1 MKYYQ
6 ELTLLP
12 SCDIPLSF
20 IWSKVYQ
27 QLHLGFVEQQD
38 DCGNVPYG
46 VSFPQYQHDK
56 YKLVLGGKI
65 RVFANS
71 EEELVKLGL
80 KKWLERLMDYVHITG
95 IRAVPE
101 KITGYSIYR
110 RMRQDNCADSKAR
123 RFMMRHKDRNI
134 GYDQT
139 VEMFSREERH
149 FFDFPYVK
157 QKSLTNNNQ
166 FRLYIEKKSCE
177 ENRYDGFG
185 TYGLSHESTVP
196 EF

>member
-12 SCDIPLSF
+12 SFDIPLSF
-20 IWSKVYQ
+20 IWSKLYQ

-38 DCGNVPYG
+38 DNGNVPYG

-56 YKLVLGGKI
+56 KKIGLGEKI

-80 KKWLERLMDYVHITG
+80 KKWLDRLMDYVHVTG
-95 IRAVPE
+95 IRVVPE
-101 KITGYSIYR
+101 KITGYSTYR
-110 RMRQDNCADSKAR
+110 RVRQENSADSKAR
-123 RFMMRHKDRNI
+123 RFLMRHKDRNM
-134 GYDQT
+134 GYDQM
-139 VEMFSREERH
+139 VVMFSMDKRS
-149 FFDFPYVK
+149 FCGFPYVK
-157 QKSLTNNNQ
+157 QKSLTNTNQ
-166 FRLYIEKKSCE
+166 FRLYIEKKACE
-177 ENRYDGFG
+177 ENVCDGFG
-185 TYGLSHESTVP
+185 TYGLSPVSTVP

>member
-12 SCDIPLSF
+12 SYDVPLSF

-27 QLHLGFVEQQD
+27 QLHLGFVELQD
-38 DCGNVPYG
+38 DNGNVPYG

-56 YKLVLGGKI
+56 KKKGLGEKI
-65 RVFANS
+65 RVFASS

-80 KKWLERLMDYVHITG
+80 KKWLDRLMDYVHITG

-101 KITGYSIYR
+101 KITGYSTYR
-110 RMRQDNCADSKAR
+110 RMRQENGADSKAR
-123 RFMMRHKDRNI
+123 RFLMRHKDGDL

-139 VEMFSREERH
+139 VAMFSRNQRS
-149 FFDFPYVK
+149 FCDFPYVK

-166 FRLYIEKKSCE
+166 FRLYIEKISCG
-177 ENRYDGFG
+177 ENGCDGFG
-185 TYGLSHESTVP
+185 TYGLSPVSTVP